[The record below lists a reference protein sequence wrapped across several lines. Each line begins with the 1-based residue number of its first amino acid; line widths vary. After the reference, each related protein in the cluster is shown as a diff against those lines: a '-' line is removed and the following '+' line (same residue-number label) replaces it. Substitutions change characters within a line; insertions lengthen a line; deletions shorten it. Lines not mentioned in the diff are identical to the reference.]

1 MRLRHGAP
9 PSLIQAGARPV
20 SQLPTPV
27 DSALASDVL
36 PYDSKIFRL
45 FSDSVKKRFCRFRSA
60 ARTAS
65 PSPRR
70 LKAGKVR
77 IVGCTFIESGFV
89 FR

>member
-27 DSALASDVL
+27 DSALAGDVL

-45 FSDSVKKRFCRFRSA
+45 FSDSVKKRFFAVSA
-60 ARTAS
+60 VQQER
-65 PSPRR
+65 RR
-70 LKAGKVR
+70 LLHDDGKLAR
-77 IVGCTFIESGFV
+77 YLL
-89 FR
+89 